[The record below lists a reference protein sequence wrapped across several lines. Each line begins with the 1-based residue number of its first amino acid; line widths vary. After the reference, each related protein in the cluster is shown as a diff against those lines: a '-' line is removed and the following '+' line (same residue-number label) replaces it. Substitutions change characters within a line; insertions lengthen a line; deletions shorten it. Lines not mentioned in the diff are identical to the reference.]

1 MKTYKRPLTQRQA
14 RTCEHAKKAKC
25 VCRCGGRLHGGSHE
39 AYMFYERQRMD
50 TIRKLGWEPPDLV
63 LTEVQHLVRMV
74 AGLPGLEAA
83 VANAPWG
90 SAGLGT
96 SIVP

>member
-1 MKTYKRPLTQRQA
+1 MKTYRRPLTARQA
-14 RTCEHAKKAKC
+14 ANCEHAKHARC

-39 AYMFYERQRMD
+39 TYREFEAIALDIARRSGD
-50 TIRKLGWEPPDLV
+50 GP
-63 LTEVQHLVRMV
+63 LTAVEVQHLVRRV
-74 AGLPGLEAA
+74 AGLPGLEAQ
-83 VANAPWG
+83 VANPPWG